1 MAATSTLRIAL
12 AQTDPTVGDL
22 DGNAR
27 QVLDWT
33 AKAAEAGA
41 RLVAFGEMQLTGYP
55 VEDLVFRES
64 FVAASRARVD
74 ALAVELAEAGL
85 GETVVVTGYVDA
97 DGPARMDADSDPDRG
112 PRDALAVIHRGR
124 VVTRYFKHHLP
135 NYGVFDED
143 RYFVSGDV
151 LQVVRI
157 DGIDVAFTICEDIW
171 QAGGPFA
178 VARGAGVGLVV
189 NINASPYERNK
200 DDRRAALVKRRAAE
214 ADATVAF
221 VNIVGG
227 QDELVFDGDSLIV
240 DAAGTVL
247 TRGPQFAEHLL
258 VHDLTLPVAGAKPA
272 AETDAGPPEMTVAHT
287 VVTTETL
294 PAPAETADGGIA
306 EPLSDLAEVWH
317 ALVTGLRDYV
327 RKNGF
332 RTVVFGLSGGIDSAL
347 VAALSADAIGPENV
361 YAVSMPSRYSSEHSR
376 DDAADLA
383 KRTGIN
389 YLSEP
394 IASIMDAYLGQI
406 TLDGLALENVQ
417 PRIRGL
423 ILMGLSNQHGH
434 LVLAPG
440 NKTEYATG
448 YSTLYGDTVGGYA
461 PIKDVMKLMIFAL
474 ANWRNEEAARRG
486 ETMPIPVNTIVKP
499 PSAELRE
506 DQQDT
511 DSLPPYEI
519 LDPIVEG
526 YVDGDLG
533 RAGLIAA
540 GHDAALV
547 DRVIKLID
555 RAEYKRRQTAP
566 GPKISVK
573 NFGRDRRLPI
583 TNRWVEKA

>member
-27 QVLDWT
+27 QVLAWT

-41 RLVAFGEMQLTGYP
+41 HLVAFGEMQLTGYP

-64 FVAASRARVD
+64 FVSASRARVD
-74 ALAVELAEAGL
+74 ALAAELADAGL

-157 DGIDVAFTICEDIW
+157 AGVDVAFTICEDIW

-200 DDRRAALVKRRAAE
+200 DDRRVSLVKRRAAE
-214 ADATVAF
+214 AGATVAF

-240 DAAGTVL
+240 DEAGTVL
-247 TRGPQFAEHLL
+247 TRGPQFTEHLL
-258 VHDLTLPVAGAKPA
+258 VHDLVLPAAGDVPAAGAGGA
-272 AETDAGPPEMTVAHT
+272 EMTVAHT
-287 VVTTETL
+287 VVTSDVV
-294 PAPAETADGGIA
+294 PAPAPQLAGGVA
-306 EPLSDLAEVWH
+306 EPLSDLAEVWY

-361 YAVSMPSRYSSEHSR
+361 YAVSMPSRFSSEHSR

-389 YLSEP
+389 YVSEP
-394 IASIMDAYLGQI
+394 IEAMMDAFLGQI
-406 TLDGLALENVQ
+406 TLDGLALENLQ

-474 ANWRNEEAARRG
+474 ASWRNEEAERRG
-486 ETMPIPVNTIVKP
+486 ETPPIPVNTIVKP

-540 GHDAALV
+540 GHDDALV

>member
-1 MAATSTLRIAL
+1 MATSTGSTLRIAL
-12 AQTDPTVGDL
+12 AQTNPTVGDL

-33 AKAAEAGA
+33 ARAAAAGA
-41 RLVAFGEMQLTGYP
+41 HLVAFGEMQLTGYP

-64 FVAASRARVD
+64 FVEASRARVD
-74 ALAVELAEAGL
+74 ALAAELAEAGL
-85 GETVVVTGYVDA
+85 GETIVVTGYVDA
-97 DGPARMDADSDPDRG
+97 DGPARMNADSDPQRG
-112 PRDALAVIHRGR
+112 PRDALAVMHRGQI
-124 VVTRYFKHHLP
+124 VTRYFKHHLP

-143 RYFVSGDV
+143 RYFVSGNV

-157 DGIDVAFTICEDIW
+157 AGIDVAFTICEDLW

-178 VARGAGVGLVV
+178 VARSAGVGLVV

-200 DDRRAALVKRRAAE
+200 DDVRLPLVRRRAAE
-214 ADATVAF
+214 AGAAVAY

-240 DAAGTVL
+240 DADGSVL
-247 TRGPQFAEHLL
+247 TRGPQFTEELL
-258 VHDLTLPVAGAKPA
+258 VHDVTLPVAAG
-272 AETDAGPPEMTVAHT
+272 EGAGPGTAEMSVAHT
-287 VVTTETL
+287 VVSTEPL
-294 PAPAETADGGIA
+294 PAPAERADAGVV
-306 EPLSDLAEVWH
+306 EPLSDHAEVWH

-332 RTVVFGLSGGIDSAL
+332 PSVVFGLSGGIDSAL
-347 VAALSADAIGPENV
+347 VAALACDAIGAENV
-361 YAVSMPSRYSSEHSR
+361 YAVSMPSRFSSTHSE

-383 KRTGIN
+383 KRTG
-389 YLSEP
+389 LHFQREP
-394 IASIMDAYLGQI
+394 IQAIVDAYMSQI
-406 TLDGLALENVQ
+406 PLTGLAAENLQARV
-417 PRIRGL
+417 RGAL
-423 ILMGLSNQHGH
+423 ILMGLSNEYGH

-448 YSTLYGDTVGGYA
+448 YSTIYGDSAGGYA
-461 PIKDVMKLMIFAL
+461 PIKDVYKLMVFSL
-474 ANWRNEEAARRG
+474 ARWRNEEAVRRG
-486 ETMPIPVNTIVKP
+486 ETPPIPESSISKP

-506 DQQDT
+506 EQLDS

-526 YVDGDLG
+526 YVDKDMG
-533 RAGLIAA
+533 RASLVAA
-540 GHDAALV
+540 GHDPALV
-547 DRVIKLID
+547 ERVIKLVD

-573 NFGRDRRLPI
+573 NFGRDRRLPM
-583 TNRWVEKA
+583 TNKWVEKA